1 MRSNA
6 KNCFYQLPF
15 AAGSLCL
22 AKGFLGDMRMT
33 YILIHH
39 TGCGTSKKGLV
50 LLQENG
56 IEPEVRKYMNAGARL
71 SVDELKDIAKK
82 MGGVSPRA
90 FLREKDAVKFD
101 LADSASDEEVFAA
114 MVENPRL
121 IQRPIGINGDKAV
134 LGRPNDKLLEI
145 A

>member
-1 MRSNA
+1 
-6 KNCFYQLPF
+6 
-15 AAGSLCL
+15 
-22 AKGFLGDMRMT
+22 MT

-39 TGCGTSKKGLV
+39 TGCGSSKKGLA

-71 SVDELKDIAKK
+71 SVEELKDIAKK

-90 FLREKDAVKFD
+90 VLREKDAVKFA
-101 LADSASDEEVFAA
+101 LPDSASDADVFAA
-114 MVENPRL
+114 MADNPRL

>member
-1 MRSNA
+1 
-6 KNCFYQLPF
+6 
-15 AAGSLCL
+15 
-22 AKGFLGDMRMT
+22 MT
-33 YILIHH
+33 YTLIHH
-39 TGCGTSKKGLV
+39 TGCGSSKKGLA

-56 IEPEVRKYMNAGARL
+56 IEPEVRKYMNASDRL
-71 SVDELKDIAKK
+71 TVDELKDIAKK

-101 LADSASDEEVFAA
+101 LPGTASDADVFAA
-114 MVENPRL
+114 MADNPRL
-121 IQRPIGINGDKAV
+121 IQRPIGIKGDKAV

>member
-1 MRSNA
+1 MQSKA
-6 KNCFYQLPF
+6 KNCFCQLPLPL
-15 AAGSLCL
+15 ARLCL
-22 AKGFLGDMRMT
+22 AKGILGDIRMT

-39 TGCGTSKKGLV
+39 TGCGSSKKGLA

-56 IEPEVRKYMNAGARL
+56 IEPEVRKYMKAGARL
-71 SVDELKDIAKK
+71 SIDELKDIAEK
-82 MGGVSPRA
+82 MGGVSPRE
-90 FLREKDAVKFD
+90 FLRDKDAVKFE
-101 LADSASDEEVFAA
+101 LPETASDEEVFSA

-145 A
+145 